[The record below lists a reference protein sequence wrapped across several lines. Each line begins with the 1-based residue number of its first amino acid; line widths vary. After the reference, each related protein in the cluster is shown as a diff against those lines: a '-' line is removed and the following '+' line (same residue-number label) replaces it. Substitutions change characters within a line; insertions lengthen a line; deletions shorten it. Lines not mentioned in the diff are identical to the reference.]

1 MNTRPEKYSM
11 LPSITRKK
19 LGILV
24 ASFIVFV
31 ATLSILAY
39 EGTKKTV
46 ALTMDGEKVILKT
59 HADTIGDILDEL
71 NVTVNKD
78 DYLSH
83 SENTQVKNKLE
94 VVWEPAKKV
103 IVKVGDTEETIW
115 TTAKTVDEF
124 LDNQEININD
134 HDEVDFSV
142 DEKIYENMKLS
153 IDRAFP
159 IVLKDGKAE
168 EKKVWST
175 SITVADFLRQQG
187 ITLGKLDRVE
197 PSLDKNVEPNGE
209 VNVFRVEKVT
219 DVVEEP
225 IDFKV
230 ITKKDSTLAKGSE
243 KVVQQGKEGLLKKEY
258 EVTKENGK
266 EIDRKLVA
274 EKTVQES
281 QNKIVAVGTKVM
293 VAQVSRGNNTV
304 AANGKEM
311 YVEAT
316 AYTAYCNGCSG
327 KTATGIN
334 LRSNPDVKV
343 IAVDP
348 RIIPLGT
355 KVWVE
360 GYGYAV
366 AGDVGGAI
374 KGDKID
380 VFMPTKEQAFRFGRK
395 KVKIRIL
402 N

>member
-243 KVVQQGKEGLLKKEY
+243 KVVQQGKEGLLKK
-258 EVTKENGK
+258 
-266 EIDRKLVA
+266 
-274 EKTVQES
+274 
-281 QNKIVAVGTKVM
+281 
-293 VAQVSRGNNTV
+293 
-304 AANGKEM
+304 
-311 YVEAT
+311 
-316 AYTAYCNGCSG
+316 
-327 KTATGIN
+327 
-334 LRSNPDVKV
+334 
-343 IAVDP
+343 
-348 RIIPLGT
+348 RI
-355 KVWVE
+355 
-360 GYGYAV
+360 
-366 AGDVGGAI
+366 
-374 KGDKID
+374 
-380 VFMPTKEQAFRFGRK
+380 
-395 KVKIRIL
+395 
-402 N
+402 

>member
-103 IVKVGDTEETIW
+103 IVKVGDSEETIW

-159 IVLKDGKAE
+159 IVLKDGKAK

>member
-1 MNTRPEKYSM
+1 M

-142 DEKIYENMKLS
+142 NEKIYENMKLS